1 MDNDRIDIDSL
12 IDFCEN
18 TTKTY
23 AKVEEN
29 SYTEYIQNN
38 IVDNFFYAILY
49 ILHDDFKD
57 LPIDKKEGFIDDWKN
72 VMYTFFKKNKR
83 KFKKDDAQIITG
95 GLMTSTKAITDQI
108 IQVIVDIQD
117 INIYIVNYNK
127 YTIKVF
133 YSKDS
138 LNIYKKNIFIESKN
152 NIFYPI
158 MNNNNGIFYAN
169 SSIIQQIKNNSSM
182 FNVTRNNDSSII
194 FLSKSEIESS
204 FANKESEVA
213 NESAVITTA
222 NESAVITAANESAVI
237 TAANESAV
245 ITTANES
252 ADIKEYI
259 SKKNINFNK
268 TGLNKIKIGE
278 LKEICGKY
286 NIEINGKK
294 KSEIVE
300 LILSS

>member
-12 IDFCEN
+12 IEFCEN

-23 AKVEEN
+23 AKIEEN

-38 IVDNFFYAILY
+38 IVDNFFYAVLY
-49 ILHDDFKD
+49 ILHNDFRE
-57 LPIDKKEGFIDDWKN
+57 LTIDKKAEFIDEWKN

-83 KFKKDDAQIITG
+83 KFKKDDAQIITT
-95 GLMTSTKAITDQI
+95 GLMTSTKSITDQI

-127 YTIKVF
+127 YTIKAY

-158 MNNNNGIFYAN
+158 MNNNNGIFCAN
-169 SSIIQQIKNNSSM
+169 SKIIQQIKNNDSM
-182 FNVTRNNDSSII
+182 FNVTKSDGSSII
-194 FLSKSEIESS
+194 FLSESEIEAS
-204 FANKESEVA
+204 FANNVSEVQ
-213 NESAVITTA
+213 NKSDNINDVNDST
-222 NESAVITAANESAVI
+222 N
-237 TAANESAV
+237 
-245 ITTANES
+245 
-252 ADIKEYI
+252 IKECI

-268 TGLNKIKIGE
+268 TGLNKIKIAE
-278 LKEICGKY
+278 LKELCGQC

-294 KSEIVE
+294 KCEIIE

>member
-12 IDFCEN
+12 IEFCEN

-23 AKVEEN
+23 AKIEEN

-38 IVDNFFYAILY
+38 IVDNFFYAVLY
-49 ILHDDFKD
+49 ILHNDFRE
-57 LPIDKKEGFIDDWKN
+57 LTIDKKAEFIDEWKN

-83 KFKKDDAQIITG
+83 KFKKDDAHIITT
-95 GLMTSTKAITDQI
+95 GLMTSTKSITDQI

-127 YTIKVF
+127 YTIKAY

-158 MNNNNGIFYAN
+158 MNNNNGIFCAN
-169 SSIIQQIKNNSSM
+169 SKIIQQIKNNDSM
-182 FNVTRNNDSSII
+182 FNVTKSDGSSII
-194 FLSKSEIESS
+194 FLSESEIEAS
-204 FANKESEVA
+204 FSNNKSEVQ
-213 NESAVITTA
+213 NKSDNINDVNDST
-222 NESAVITAANESAVI
+222 N
-237 TAANESAV
+237 
-245 ITTANES
+245 
-252 ADIKEYI
+252 IKECI

-268 TGLNKIKIGE
+268 TGLNKIKIAE
-278 LKEICGKY
+278 LKELCGQC

-294 KSEIVE
+294 KCEIIE

>member
-12 IDFCEN
+12 IEFCEN

-23 AKVEEN
+23 AKIEEN

-38 IVDNFFYAILY
+38 IVDNFFYAVLY
-49 ILHDDFKD
+49 ILHNDFRE
-57 LPIDKKEGFIDDWKN
+57 LTIDKKAEFIDEWKN

-83 KFKKDDAQIITG
+83 KFKKDDAQIITT
-95 GLMTSTKAITDQI
+95 GLMTSTKSITDQI

-127 YTIKVF
+127 YTIKAY

-158 MNNNNGIFYAN
+158 MNNNNGIFCAN
-169 SSIIQQIKNNSSM
+169 SKIIQQIKNNDSM
-182 FNVTRNNDSSII
+182 FNVTKSDGSSII
-194 FLSKSEIESS
+194 FLSETEIEASFSNNKSEVQ
-204 FANKESEVA
+204 NKSDNINDV
-213 NESAVITTA
+213 NDST
-222 NESAVITAANESAVI
+222 N
-237 TAANESAV
+237 
-245 ITTANES
+245 
-252 ADIKEYI
+252 IKECI

-268 TGLNKIKIGE
+268 TGLNKIKIAE
-278 LKEICGKY
+278 LKELCGQC

-294 KSEIVE
+294 KCEIIE